1 MFDRVQEKLT
11 VNKKAPARH
20 KAEDDYLLTT
30 KIFCG
35 YCGAYLCGE
44 SGTSRTG
51 EVHHYYK
58 CVSVKKKRTA
68 CECKPVR
75 KAWLENLVLDSIKE
89 MLADDRTIDAITSM
103 VLALQ
108 DQESTALPMYEQ
120 QLQEANSGINNL
132 LNAIQQGILTK
143 STKTRLEELE
153 AARDELENKIALEK
167 LAKPR
172 VSEEQVRFFLHRF
185 RVPDI
190 AKPEQRKT
198 LIDVFLNAV
207 YVFNDKIVISCNYKD
222 GTKTINFSDMECAL
236 TQRAS
241 VPGSDLDCPGA
252 PDLKQ

>member
-1 MFDRVQEKLT
+1 M
-11 VNKKAPARH
+11 
-20 KAEDDYLLTT
+20 
-30 KIFCG
+30 
-35 YCGAYLCGE
+35 
-44 SGTSRTG
+44 
-51 EVHHYYK
+51 
-58 CVSVKKKRTA
+58 
-68 CECKPVR
+68 
-75 KAWLENLVLDSIKE
+75 E
-89 MLADDRTIDAITSM
+89 MLTDDRTIDAITSM

-120 QLQEANSGINNL
+120 ELQEANTGISNL

-167 LAKPR
+167 LAKSR

-185 RVPDI
+185 RALDI
-190 AKPEQRKT
+190 TKPEQRKT

-241 VPGSDLDCPGA
+241 APGSDLDCPGA
-252 PDLKQ
+252 RGGT

>member
-1 MFDRVQEKLT
+1 M
-11 VNKKAPARH
+11 
-20 KAEDDYLLTT
+20 
-30 KIFCG
+30 
-35 YCGAYLCGE
+35 
-44 SGTSRTG
+44 
-51 EVHHYYK
+51 
-58 CVSVKKKRTA
+58 
-68 CECKPVR
+68 R
-75 KAWLENLVLDSIKE
+75 KVWLENLVLDSIIE

-103 VLALQ
+103 VMVMQ

-120 QLQEANSGINNL
+120 QLQEANTGINNL

-185 RVPDI
+185 RALDI

-222 GTKTINFSDMECAL
+222 GTKTINFSDMVCAL

-241 VPGSDLDCPGA
+241 VPGSDLDCSGA
-252 PDLKQ
+252 PIKFRKILRNEIFRNFFFSLSFGRFYRSNAVLT

>member
-1 MFDRVQEKLT
+1 
-11 VNKKAPARH
+11 
-20 KAEDDYLLTT
+20 
-30 KIFCG
+30 
-35 YCGAYLCGE
+35 
-44 SGTSRTG
+44 
-51 EVHHYYK
+51 
-58 CVSVKKKRTA
+58 
-68 CECKPVR
+68 
-75 KAWLENLVLDSIKE
+75 
-89 MLADDRTIDAITSM
+89 M

-120 QLQEANSGINNL
+120 QLQEANTGINNL

-172 VSEEQVRFFLHRF
+172 VSEEQVRFFLQRF
-185 RVPDI
+185 RALDI

-241 VPGSDLDCPGA
+241 VPDSDLDCPVHQKNSHPLSGWLFFSRRRGLESSAKAPAGLSSSSAHTGRYLYLRRSPARRKRMRVPAGA
-252 PDLKQ
+252 PNQQNPNQFFPMGDGFGFCVFYRKQFFPNGMPCRPESKPRGPKKKKSK

>member
-1 MFDRVQEKLT
+1 
-11 VNKKAPARH
+11 
-20 KAEDDYLLTT
+20 
-30 KIFCG
+30 
-35 YCGAYLCGE
+35 
-44 SGTSRTG
+44 
-51 EVHHYYK
+51 
-58 CVSVKKKRTA
+58 
-68 CECKPVR
+68 VR
-75 KAWLENLVLDSIKE
+75 KVWLENLVLDSIIE

-120 QLQEANSGINNL
+120 QLQEANTGINNL

-185 RVPDI
+185 RALDI

-252 PDLKQ
+252 PNKNTAIRRCFYLPGGDSNHVRSRRGRLHEPVRTLVNTFICADPTRGANACESLAGVQ

>member
-1 MFDRVQEKLT
+1 MPHTD
-11 VNKKAPARH
+11 
-20 KAEDDYLLTT
+20 EDSPESL
-30 KIFCG
+30 
-35 YCGAYLCGE
+35 
-44 SGTSRTG
+44 SGT
-51 EVHHYYK
+51 
-58 CVSVKKKRTA
+58 
-68 CECKPVR
+68 P
-75 KAWLENLVLDSIKE
+75 
-89 MLADDRTIDAITSM
+89 MLADDRTIGAITSM

-108 DQESTALPMYEQ
+108 DQESSALPMYEQ
-120 QLQEANSGINNL
+120 QLQEANTSINNL

-143 STKTRLEELE
+143 STKNRLEELE

-185 RVPDI
+185 RALDI

-207 YVFNDKIVISCNYKD
+207 YVINDKIVISCNYKD

-236 TQRAS
+236 TQCAS

-252 PDLKQ
+252 PRQNNTIRSPAAARRRPVDRWCCLFFLSKPEDSRGRPICQGEIYPMSRFFYLAHGINLFSGS

>member
-1 MFDRVQEKLT
+1 ML
-11 VNKKAPARH
+11 
-20 KAEDDYLLTT
+20 
-30 KIFCG
+30 
-35 YCGAYLCGE
+35 
-44 SGTSRTG
+44 
-51 EVHHYYK
+51 
-58 CVSVKKKRTA
+58 VS
-68 CECKPVR
+68 
-75 KAWLENLVLDSIKE
+75 IIE
-89 MLADDRTIDAITSM
+89 MLADDRPIDAITSM

-120 QLQEANSGINNL
+120 QLQEANTGINNL

-143 STKTRLEELE
+143 STNSRLEELE

-185 RVPDI
+185 RALDI

-241 VPGSDLDCPGA
+241 IPGSDLDCPGA
-252 PDLKQ
+252 PRQNNTVRSPAAAGGVRSTDGVVFPFQLGGLAGDLRVGLTGVFVRYEHSGQKNVTVSLCEKEKSR